1 MPKHCSWLN
10 QVEIR
15 VGSLGTNRLR
25 RGSFTSV
32 ADREAQVSAF
42 IAYDNRTRAK
52 PVRWTD
58 QGKTLVA

>member
-1 MPKHCSWLN
+1 M
-10 QVEIR
+10 EIR

-32 ADREAQVSAF
+32 ADRETQVSAF
-42 IAYDNRTRAK
+42 IAYDNRTRVK